1 LLHRPAADVEAPSP
15 EALFRYRLVAEVLAR
30 TARGERRGT
39 AIGAVAAQPWLDC
52 TARARSVSPRTL
64 YRWLAR
70 FEHHGFAGLA
80 PRTRA
85 HAERSR
91 ALPAP
96 FLDFL
101 AEEKRSDPRA
111 SLPELIR
118 RARERGVLGPAEPI
132 DRSTVYRAAKRLRLP
147 LGRRRRRAP
156 ERDTRRF
163 AYPHRM
169 QMNLCDGKHFRAGA
183 TRARRVALI
192 FLDDASRYAAHAVV
206 GTAESAALFLRGLYE
221 CNRLVGRA
229 DAYYLDRG
237 PGFIAID
244 TLDVVRKLGALL
256 IHGEAAYPEG
266 HGKIERFNQTLN
278 AALLRNLD
286 ARPDVDPDPRALEL
300 RLQHYLRELYNHQ
313 PHESLSGLTPSQR
326 FHADARALVLPDSD
340 QALRAHFVVHLERT
354 VSADHVVSVDGC
366 DYDVPRGHAEQR
378 LLLYRHILDGTLAIV
393 HDERLVEL
401 HPLDLAANAR
411 ARRAR
416 TAPPAAPD
424 PLAPPPSSAADLA
437 FARDLAPV
445 VDADGGFTDPPPP
458 KE

>member
-1 LLHRPAADVEAPSP
+1 LAHRPAADAEAPCP

-30 TARGERRGT
+30 IARGQRRAA
-39 AIGAVAAQPWLDC
+39 AIGAVAAQPWLDF
-52 TARARSVSPRTL
+52 TARARTVSPRTL
-64 YRWLAR
+64 YRWLAH
-70 FEHHGFAGLA
+70 FERHGFAGLV
-80 PRTRA
+80 PRTRPRS
-85 HAERSR
+85 ERSSV
-91 ALPAP
+91 LPAP

-101 AEEKRSDPRA
+101 AREKRIDPRA

-118 RARERGVLGPAEPI
+118 RARERGLLAPAEPI
-132 DRSTVYRAAKRLRLP
+132 DRTTVYRTARRLQLP

-206 GTAESAALFLRGLYE
+206 GTSESAALFLRGLYE

-237 PGFIAID
+237 PGFIARD

-278 AALLRNLD
+278 AAVLRSLD

-313 PHESLSGLTPSQR
+313 PHESLSGRTPSQR

-354 VSADHVVSVDGC
+354 VSADHVVSVDSR
-366 DYDVPRGHAEQR
+366 DYEVPRGHAEQR
-378 LLLYRHILDGTLAIV
+378 VLLYRHVLDGTLAIV
-393 HDERLVEL
+393 HDERLVAL
-401 HPLDLAANAR
+401 HPLDLSANAR

-416 TAPPAAPD
+416 CEQPADFD
-424 PLAPPPSSAADLA
+424 PLAPPARSAADLV
-437 FARDLAPV
+437 FERDLAPV
-445 VDADGGFTDPPPP
+445 VDADGGFTDPPTP